1 MAEKFPPL
9 ENEEFI
15 TEPVSGQEDTDFLK
29 REAELLGD
37 EFKTEED
44 SELFQEEKS
53 DELQNF
59 EEQYPEVENVN
70 TSSKTGDDNMSDDDF
85 GEPQSA
91 AGQETGPRQSEA
103 VSQWRENRE
112 REISERDAAQEKAKL
127 QLQEDAAKHMDDF
140 YDNYNRK
147 KEQQLKNTKS
157 EAEKFL
163 KERAEFLNQNNT
175 TWDRVLQLINVDDAD
190 LVGGRDRSKFKEILV
205 KLKGN
210 KNAPG
215 A

>member
-1 MAEKFPPL
+1 
-9 ENEEFI
+9 
-15 TEPVSGQEDTDFLK
+15 
-29 REAELLGD
+29 
-37 EFKTEED
+37 
-44 SELFQEEKS
+44 
-53 DELQNF
+53 
-59 EEQYPEVENVN
+59 
-70 TSSKTGDDNMSDDDF
+70 
-85 GEPQSA
+85 
-91 AGQETGPRQSEA
+91 
-103 VSQWRENRE
+103 
-112 REISERDAAQEKAKL
+112 
-127 QLQEDAAKHMDDF
+127 MDDF